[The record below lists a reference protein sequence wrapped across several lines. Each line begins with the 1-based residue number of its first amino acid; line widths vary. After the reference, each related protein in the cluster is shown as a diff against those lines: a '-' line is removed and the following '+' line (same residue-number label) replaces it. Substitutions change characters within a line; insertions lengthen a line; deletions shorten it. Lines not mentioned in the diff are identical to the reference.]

1 MPVVRNMCVLC
12 VVVTWKNIFDKIAF
26 ATMTVSDCMS
36 LFKTVMV
43 NEWSSVWVMLNESV
57 REMLT

>member
-1 MPVVRNMCVLC
+1 MVIRMCVLC
-12 VVVTWKNIFDKIAF
+12 VVVTWKNIFDKIVF
-26 ATMTVSDCMS
+26 ATTAVSGCMS

-43 NEWSSVWVMLNESV
+43 NEWSSVRVMLNESV